1 MASRRLRKKREDPVV
16 RLALSITTP
25 EQARR
30 GDLRLIDVSNHDEGD
45 QRHMTRGL
53 AWDEKGK
60 VKSGERM
67 TIRHKTLAEKLRWH
81 LDEDEAAACQ
91 WYSDAWEARYCT
103 IDVIGNYG
111 DIGRGKIDFC
121 HLAKTT
127 DQDLA
132 GEHFTFARAGISP
145 PLRPMFERI
154 VLHGW
159 PISTGITTL
168 FRLAARQ
175 LMHRIEGQVSW

>member
-30 GDLRLIDVSNHDEGD
+30 GDLRLIDVSNHSDAD
-45 QRHMTRGL
+45 QRHMVR
-53 AWDEKGK
+53 
-60 VKSGERM
+60 SGERM
-67 TIRHKTLAEKLRWH
+67 TIRHRTLAEKLRPH
-81 LDEDEAAACQ
+81 LDENEAAACQ
-91 WYSDAWEARYCT
+91 WYADAHETRYGT